1 MAWHKQANETPLV
14 INQENPLTETNS
26 TEMSLSPEV
35 RQTTKQ
41 TYTHQVRSRRRCKV
55 RRGKKKN
62 VRRQAK
68 QIGNM
73 IIIIIIKLTIAVP
86 RPNRDGVE
94 RAFAFCSASNR
105 SFKICFASNRISVY
119 RIFFFFFFFFFFSS
133 TSSQTHRIRN
143 GEQNS
148 RGAQGKSR
156 SRKLSHKLGK
166 RQQGN
171 GQ

>member
-105 SFKICFASNRISVY
+105 S
-119 RIFFFFFFFFFFSS
+119 
-133 TSSQTHRIRN
+133 
-143 GEQNS
+143 
-148 RGAQGKSR
+148 GKSQNKTKKIEV
-156 SRKLSHKLGK
+156 STIRKEKKKPKFSKASVPLSLSLSLFSCKHNKE
-166 RQQGN
+166 GN
-171 GQ
+171 